1 MGEMEKSF
9 NELGED
15 IYYASQA
22 DTEFV
27 NAENED
33 DSLKTFEELA
43 RLVEVQQR
51 LIVEGDLQLRKIGSL
66 SENEEIKDTD
76 ELVDK
81 IQKASVKIEE
91 GTQLYMIFQQ
101 GIETSQF
108 SLALQSAGNDDPAAE
123 QIEEELL
130 EASNEYLNLS
140 LSNLLESQ
148 QLEGILSDIRGI
160 QDDLKQIEL
169 DISEL
174 KTNPKTSAGS
184 KSERLTRLEAQL
196 DKVLGRYNF
205 SRFVTQL
212 LLVASEENLNDPK
225 LSDLFIKCGKALD

>member
-1 MGEMEKSF
+1 LATSTFKQTTADLGGRKAKPTLLFLGRHLIYNLMGEMEKSF

-108 SLALQSAGNDDPAAE
+108 SLALQSAGNDDP
-123 QIEEELL
+123 
-130 EASNEYLNLS
+130 
-140 LSNLLESQ
+140 
-148 QLEGILSDIRGI
+148 
-160 QDDLKQIEL
+160 
-169 DISEL
+169 
-174 KTNPKTSAGS
+174 
-184 KSERLTRLEAQL
+184 
-196 DKVLGRYNF
+196 
-205 SRFVTQL
+205 
-212 LLVASEENLNDPK
+212 
-225 LSDLFIKCGKALD
+225 